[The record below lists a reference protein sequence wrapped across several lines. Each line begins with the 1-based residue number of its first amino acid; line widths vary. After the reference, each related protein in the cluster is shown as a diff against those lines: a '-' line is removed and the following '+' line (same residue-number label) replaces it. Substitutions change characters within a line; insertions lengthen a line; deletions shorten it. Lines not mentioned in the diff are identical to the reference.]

1 MSATHNDP
9 EDPRV
14 RPETPVPT
22 PATASPSSAA
32 AVRPPLGAKAV
43 GAWLLWVLAV
53 VGAGSLVGML
63 FPPGAWFAELAKPSW
78 NPPSWL
84 FGPVWILL
92 YTLMGTSA
100 WLAWREP
107 AGTRAERRGAWL
119 AFAVHAALNLAWTP
133 LFFGL
138 RQPGLAFADIC
149 LVWLALLATTL
160 RFGRL
165 RPLAGYLLLPQV
177 LWVSFALVLNGTIWL
192 MNT

>member
-1 MSATHNDP
+1 M
-9 EDPRV
+9 
-14 RPETPVPT
+14 RPTLHAPS
-22 PATASPSSAA
+22 PATPTDAR
-32 AVRPPLGAKAV
+32 RPPVDAKAV

-53 VGAGSLVGML
+53 VGAGSLVGLL
-63 FPPGAWFAELAKPSW
+63 FAPGEWFDALAKPSW

-84 FGPVWILL
+84 FSPVWTTL
-92 YTLMGTSA
+92 YALMGTSA
-100 WLAWREP
+100 WLVAREP
-107 AGTRAERRGAWL
+107 VGTREERRGAWL
-119 AFAVHAALNLAWTP
+119 AFAAHAVLNLAWTP

-138 RQPGLAFADIC
+138 RQPGLAFLDIC

-192 MNT
+192 MNR